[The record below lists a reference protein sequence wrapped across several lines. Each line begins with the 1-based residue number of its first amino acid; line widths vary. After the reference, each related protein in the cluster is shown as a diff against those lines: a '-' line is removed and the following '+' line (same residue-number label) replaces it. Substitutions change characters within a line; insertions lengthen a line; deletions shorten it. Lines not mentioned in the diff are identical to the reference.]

1 MKNFEDK
8 IPTFYEIMDLL
19 YEFNKKYPEIRFGQ
33 LIHNLMAKDESLFYV
48 SDYQLLKRLKI
59 ILENMEKE

>member
-19 YEFNKKYPEIRFGQ
+19 YKFNKEYPEIRFGQ

-59 ILENMEKE
+59 IFENMEKE